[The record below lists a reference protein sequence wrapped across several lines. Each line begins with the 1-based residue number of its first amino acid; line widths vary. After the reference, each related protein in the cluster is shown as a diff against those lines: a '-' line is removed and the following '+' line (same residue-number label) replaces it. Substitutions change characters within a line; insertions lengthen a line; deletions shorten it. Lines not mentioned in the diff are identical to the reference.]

1 MKKINIRKNYGIT
14 LIALVVTIVVL
25 LILAA
30 TSISMLTGENGIITQ
45 ANKASLENKG
55 ANIQEERDLWI
66 QEREIAKKTGQTAKS
81 MEEILDELKEK
92 GTLTDEEVEGILN
105 DANNEI
111 KVGDRVISFK
121 VIDYDIVEPE
131 NASDWIYRV
140 EDDGTATLISYKG
153 LDTEVIIPNYINGIR
168 VKKIDS
174 YTEMNDSQN
183 RNSIWNDEIRNGA
196 WHSGPIGMYQ
206 TEQNTITKVV
216 ISEGIEE
223 IGGYTFSSSVA
234 LKSITIPNSVK
245 VIGSNAFDYNI
256 SLTNIELPEKLEKIG
271 YMAFAKCES
280 LTEITIPSSVVEVG
294 RNIFTAIP
302 KITVNVPFKINEKP
316 STWDDKWNGQLSIS
330 FGTYKGE
337 IIVNYKK

>member
-1 MKKINIRKNYGIT
+1 MRKENFRGIT

-121 VIDYDIVEPE
+121 VMDYDIVEPG
-131 NASDWIYRV
+131 NVGDWIYRV
-140 EDDGTATLISYKG
+140 EDDGTATIIGYKG
-153 LDTEVIIPNYINGIR
+153 SDTKVVIPNYIDGMQ
-168 VKKIDS
+168 VKKIESSQSGWKTLWDS
-174 YTEMNDSQN
+174 
-183 RNSIWNDEIRNGA
+183 SIC
-196 WHSGPIGMYQ
+196 SGTSNEPILGYAPR
-206 TEQNTITKVV
+206 QNTITDVI

-223 IGGYTFSSSVA
+223 IGDFTFVASIA
-234 LKSITIPNSVK
+234 LKNISIPSTVK
-245 VIGSNAFDYNI
+245 VIGSSAFAGCSTI
-256 SLTNIELPEKLEKIG
+256 TNIEIPLSVTKIDS
-271 YMAFAKCES
+271 YTFAKCKS

-294 RNIFTAIP
+294 HYMFTAIP

-316 STWDDKWNGQLSIS
+316 STWDDEWNEQYSSMGSPYI
-330 FGTYKGE
+330 GE
-337 IIVNYKK
+337 IIVNYKQ

>member
-1 MKKINIRKNYGIT
+1 MRKENFRGIT

-121 VIDYDIVEPE
+121 VIDYDIVEPG
-131 NASDWIYRV
+131 NVSDWIYKV
-140 EDDGTATLISYKG
+140 EDDGTATIIGYKG
-153 LDTEVIIPNYINGIR
+153 SDTKVVIPNYIDGMQ
-168 VKKIDS
+168 VKKIESSQSGWKTLWDS
-174 YTEMNDSQN
+174 
-183 RNSIWNDEIRNGA
+183 SIC
-196 WHSGPIGMYQ
+196 SGTSNEPILGYAPR
-206 TEQNTITKVV
+206 QNTITDVI

-223 IGGYTFSSSVA
+223 IGDFTFVASIA
-234 LKSITIPNSVK
+234 LKHISIPSTVK
-245 VIGSNAFDYNI
+245 VIGSSAFAGCSTI
-256 SLTNIELPEKLEKIG
+256 TNIEIPLSVTKIDS
-271 YMAFAKCES
+271 YTFAKCKS

-294 RNIFTAIP
+294 YYMFTAIP

-316 STWDDKWNGQLSIS
+316 STWDDEWNEQYSSMGSPYI
-330 FGTYKGE
+330 GE
-337 IIVNYKK
+337 IIVNYKQ